1 MRKYLAIA
9 LISVFALSSCGKTEE
24 IKKET
29 NSGNSSEKTI
39 LTWKIETVKDLET
52 YKNKEA
58 GYEISYKNSS
68 DYEVI
73 KSSKN
78 ISNWPDINISNKKSG
93 NSVNVV
99 FEDYSLNSAIKDF
112 EQYVET
118 SIKTAKVMYDLD
130 EIKKE
135 ETKFAWQKAYKLT
148 YQIII
153 PWNWRKLNITQYVF
167 QKWENR
173 VVFVLTKWIVEWTS
187 TETEKELNEIIN
199 SFKFIK

>member
-1 MRKYLAIA
+1 MKKYLAIA
-9 LISVFALSSCGKTEE
+9 LISVFVLSSCGKTEE

-29 NSGNSSEKTI
+29 NSGSSSTKTI
-39 LTWKIETVKDLET
+39 STWKIETVKDLET
-52 YKNKEA
+52 YKNEEA
-58 GYEISYKNSS
+58 GYEISYQKS
-68 DYEVI
+68 DNYEVT
-73 KSSKN
+73 KRSKN
-78 ISNWPDINISNKKSG
+78 ISSWPDISIFDKKSG

-135 ETKFAWQKAYKLT
+135 ETKFAWQKAYKLN
-148 YQIII
+148 YQIIV

>member
-9 LISVFALSSCGKTEE
+9 LISVFVLSSCGKTEE

-52 YKNKEA
+52 YKNEEA

-73 KSSKN
+73 KRNKN
-78 ISNWPDINISNKKSG
+78 ISSWPDINISNKKSG
-93 NSVNVV
+93 NSANVV
-99 FEDYSLNSAIKDF
+99 FEDYSLSSAIKDF

-118 SIKTAKVMYDLD
+118 SIKTAKIMYDLD

-135 ETKFAWQKAYKLT
+135 E
-148 YQIII
+148 
-153 PWNWRKLNITQYVF
+153 V
-167 QKWENR
+167 
-173 VVFVLTKWIVEWTS
+173 
-187 TETEKELNEIIN
+187 
-199 SFKFIK
+199 

>member
-1 MRKYLAIA
+1 M
-9 LISVFALSSCGKTEE
+9 
-24 IKKET
+24 
-29 NSGNSSEKTI
+29 
-39 LTWKIETVKDLET
+39 ET
-52 YKNKEA
+52 YKNEEA

-73 KSSKN
+73 KRSKN

-99 FEDYSLNSAIKDF
+99 FEDYSLNSAIKNF

-135 ETKFAWQKAYKLT
+135 ETKFAWQKAYKLN
-148 YQIII
+148 YQIIV
-153 PWNWRKLNITQYVF
+153 PWNWRKLNITQYIF

-187 TETEKELNEIIN
+187 TETEKELNKIIN

>member
-9 LISVFALSSCGKTEE
+9 LISVFVLSRCGKTEE

-52 YKNKEA
+52 YKNEEA

-73 KSSKN
+73 KRSKN

-99 FEDYSLNSAIKDF
+99 FEDYSLNSAIKNF

-135 ETKFAWQKAYKLT
+135 ETKFAWQKAYKLN
-148 YQIII
+148 YQIIV
-153 PWNWRKLNITQYVF
+153 PWNWRKLNITQYIF

>member
-73 KSSKN
+73 KRSKN

-135 ETKFAWQKAYKLT
+135 ETKFAWQKDYKLT

>member
-9 LISVFALSSCGKTEE
+9 LISVFVLSSCGKTEE

-39 LTWKIETVKDLET
+39 LTGKIETVKDLET
-52 YKNKEA
+52 YKNEKA

-73 KSSKN
+73 KRNKDISSG
-78 ISNWPDINISNKKSG
+78 PDINISNKKSG
-93 NSVNVV
+93 NSANVV
-99 FEDYSLNSAIKDF
+99 FEDYSLSSAIKDF

-118 SIKTAKVMYDLD
+118 SIKTAKIMYDLD

-135 ETKFAWQKAYKLT
+135 ETKFAGQKAYKLT

-153 PWNWRKLNITQYVF
+153 PGNGRKLNITQYVF
-167 QKWENR
+167 QKGENR
-173 VVFVLTKWIVEWTS
+173 VVFVLTKGIVEGTS
-187 TETEKELNEIIN
+187 NETEKELNEIIN